1 MAQVDWVAVDGPT
14 PWTGIQ
20 DFWDTRYAVDFQTIG
35 NMPPGSSTCSYCGVA
50 LSGHEW
56 TDCPRRFPTIT
67 SFEPW
72 LPDIEDFDMPLNI
85 RTSNS
90 APGCAIVAFCVYL
103 VLWLAFWGGVLYVA
117 LHFILKWW

>member
-35 NMPPGSSTCSYCGVA
+35 NKPPEWSTC
-50 LSGHEW
+50 
-56 TDCPRRFPTIT
+56 PRKSTIK
-67 SFEPW
+67 SCEPW
-72 LPDIEDFDMPLNI
+72 TGLPDIGEFHMLRKSDDEL
-85 RTSNS
+85 
-90 APGCAIVAFCVYL
+90 APRFFGFAVAAVIGYILFWIAL
-103 VLWLAFWGGVLYVA
+103 WGGVLYVA